1 MNERRSARTRALAG
15 IVPAG
20 LALILGGSLLAH
32 DFWLVPEFFVAPEG
46 WRIHVYANTGERFPE
61 SMAALAPDRVAR
73 AHLVGADEEI
83 VLDRMHT
90 TGASLALEAAPP
102 SVGQWYIGLEV
113 RPRRIDLSAEQF
125 NEYLAHDGLPDVL
138 ELRRRRGEL
147 DEPGR
152 ERYSRGAKA
161 LIHVGEGG
169 PTVWDRRLGHTI
181 ELVPLNDPERLQP
194 GDTLRVRLL
203 FRGDP
208 VRDAVV
214 AAGYDGHEGH
224 ATRSRTDAEGIA
236 RLAIANSGRWY
247 VRTIHMTERPEEP
260 EFDWE
265 SYWATLTFE
274 VADPESE

>member
-1 MNERRSARTRALAG
+1 MERRRARTRALTV
-15 IVPAG
+15 IVTAG
-20 LALILGGSLLAH
+20 LALTLGGSLVAH

-46 WRIHVYANTGERFPE
+46 WRIHIYANTGERFPE
-61 SMAALAPDRVAR
+61 SMAALAPERVAR

-83 VLDRMHT
+83 ALDRMHT
-90 TGASLALEAAPP
+90 TGSSLALEVAPP
-102 SVGQWYIGLEV
+102 SSGQWYVGLEV
-113 RPRRIDLSAEQF
+113 RPRRIDLTAEQF

-169 PTVWDRRLGHTI
+169 PAVWDRRLGHTI
-181 ELVPLNDPERLQP
+181 ELVPLNDPERLAP

-208 VRDAVV
+208 VPDAIVS
-214 AAGYDGHEGH
+214 AGHEGQEGH
-224 ATRSRTDAEGIA
+224 VTDSRTDAEGIA
-236 RLAIANSGRWY
+236 GVAISNPGRWY
-247 VRTIHMTERPEEP
+247 VRTIHMIERPEEP

-274 VADPESE
+274 VTDPGRE